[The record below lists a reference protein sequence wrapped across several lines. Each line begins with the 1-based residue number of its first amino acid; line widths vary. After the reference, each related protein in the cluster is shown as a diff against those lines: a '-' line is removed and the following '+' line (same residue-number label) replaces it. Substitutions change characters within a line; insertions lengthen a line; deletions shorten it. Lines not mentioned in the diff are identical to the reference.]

1 MNELGW
7 LDNFLPAP
15 MAEEDDSK
23 RRSEFPEQYPATY
36 ELLHEHEVTDELS
49 KFDTMEESKI
59 ARFLLKN
66 TMLEQR
72 RLQTVYDAEIHGW
85 NAASF
90 HEQVD
95 GKGAAVIIATLLG
108 ADGEG
113 TKMVGGYNPKGW
125 SSTGGARPSIAAFVF
140 YELKLSSSSSGNRN
154 SNSNSNDRPSRFQ
167 KLKKVGGGGLACAR
181 DDPDYGISLG
191 PDALV
196 IPLQEGRERMASS
209 KLGPYYER
217 GPEDRSSLFEKAG
230 VQINLTSLKILTG
243 VYNVDEEIPYNGAV
257 LDMTSG

>member
-1 MNELGW
+1 
-7 LDNFLPAP
+7 
-15 MAEEDDSK
+15 MAEDDSK

-36 ELLHEHEVTDELS
+36 ELLHEVADELS
-49 KFDTMEESKI
+49 KFDNTEESKI
-59 ARFLLKN
+59 ARLLLKN

-72 RLQTVYDAEIHGW
+72 RLQTVYDAEVHGW

-95 GKGAAVIIATLLG
+95 GKGAALIIATLLG
-108 ADGEG
+108 TEG
-113 TKMVGGYNPKGW
+113 QKTVGGYNPKGW
-125 SSTGGARPSIAAFVF
+125 SSTGGARPSVAAFVF
-140 YELKLSSSSSGNRN
+140 YELASSSKNGD
-154 SNSNSNDRPSRFQ
+154 SNEKPFRFQ
-167 KLKKVGGGGLACAR
+167 KLQKVGGGGLACAR

-196 IPLQEGRERMASS
+196 IPMQEGRERMASS

-230 VQINLTSLKILTG
+230 VQINLMSLKILTG
-243 VYNVDEEIPYNGAV
+243 IYDADEEIPYSGAV